1 MRQIALRAAVLGIAL
16 LVPLVLTTAGRGED
30 PHQHGAGAHAD
41 DDAAHGHDADTPSRD
56 SAPHDH
62 GEEADSHGNAP
73 HDHDAEASSHS
84 GDAHGHD
91 DHGGHAFSV
100 AVFERHGVTL
110 ATAGSGEVDVGV
122 DLPGEVRPNGDRI
135 AHLAP
140 RFPGVVR
147 EVRAHVGDN
156 VAAGDVLAV
165 IEGDNLVT
173 YQLRARFAGTVID
186 KHITPG
192 EAVARDRPAFI
203 VVDLSTVWVDIT
215 VYQSVLPRLRAQQL
229 VVIAAGADGPRAEG
243 AISYL
248 SPVVDQTTRTAT
260 ARVVLPNVDG
270 LWRPGLFVTATIFE
284 PVYAAVVVPRRAL
297 HTIDGKA
304 VIFAVEGDEF
314 VPRPV
319 SVGATGRS
327 LVEISDGLAAGERFA
342 DEGSFLVKAD
352 LSKGEI
358 AHEH

>member
-1 MRQIALRAAVLGIAL
+1 MRSRMRRIARGASLVGMAL
-16 LVPLVLTTAGRGED
+16 LVSLMLTDSGHCEDGHRHGDAAQKHDGEA
-30 PHQHGAGAHAD
+30 HGGD
-41 DDAAHGHDADTPSRD
+41 EDAHGHDGEAHERD
-56 SAPHDH
+56 GDAHEHD
-62 GEEADSHGNAP
+62 G
-73 HDHDAEASSHS
+73 DAHQDG

-91 DHGGHAFSV
+91 EHDDHAFSV
-100 AVFERHGVTL
+100 AVFERHGVRL
-110 ATAGSGEVDVGV
+110 ATARSGEVDVGV

-147 EVRAHVGDN
+147 EVRAHVGDT
-156 VAAGDVLAV
+156 VADGEVLAV
-165 IEGDNLVT
+165 IEGDNLVS
-173 YQLRARFAGTVID
+173 YQLRARFGGTVID

-192 EAVARDRPAFI
+192 EAVSRERPAFI
-203 VVDLSTVWVDIT
+203 VVDLATVWVDIA
-215 VYQSVLPRLRAQQL
+215 VYQSVLPRLRVQQL
-229 VVIAAGADGPRAEG
+229 VVIAAGSDGPHAEG

-260 ARVVLPNVDG
+260 ARVVLPNTDG

-297 HTIDGKA
+297 HTIEGKA
-304 VIFAVEGDEF
+304 VIFVVADDTF
-314 VPRPV
+314 VPRQV

-327 LVEISDGLAAGERFA
+327 MVEISDGLEEGERFA

-358 AHEH
+358 AHHH

>member
-1 MRQIALRAAVLGIAL
+1 MRSRMRQIARGVGVLGLTL
-16 LVPLVLTTAGRGED
+16 LVSLVLVNSARGED
-30 PHQHGAGAHAD
+30 PHQHGGDTGEHEEDAHA
-41 DDAAHGHDADTPSRD
+41 HG
-56 SAPHDH
+56 
-62 GEEADSHGNAP
+62 
-73 HDHDAEASSHS
+73 

-91 DHGGHAFSV
+91 AHVFSV
-100 AVFERHGVTL
+100 AAFERHGVHV
-110 ATAGSGEVDVGV
+110 ATAQSGEVDVGV

-147 EVRAHVGDN
+147 EVRAQVGDA

-165 IEGDNLVT
+165 IEGDNLVS
-173 YQLRARFAGTVID
+173 YMLRTRFAGTVID

-192 EAVARDRPAFI
+192 EAVGRDRPAFI
-203 VVDLSTVWVDIT
+203 VVDLSTVWVDIA
-215 VYQSVLPRLRAQQL
+215 VYQSVLPRLRARQL
-229 VVIAAGADGPRAEG
+229 VVIAAGAEGPHAEG

-260 ARVVLPNVDG
+260 ARVVLPNTDG

-284 PVYAAVVVPRRAL
+284 PVYAPVVVPRRAL

-304 VIFAVEGDEF
+304 VVFAVEDDTF
-314 VPRPV
+314 VPREV

-327 LVEISDGLAAGERFA
+327 LVEIATGLEIGERFA

-358 AHEH
+358 AHHH